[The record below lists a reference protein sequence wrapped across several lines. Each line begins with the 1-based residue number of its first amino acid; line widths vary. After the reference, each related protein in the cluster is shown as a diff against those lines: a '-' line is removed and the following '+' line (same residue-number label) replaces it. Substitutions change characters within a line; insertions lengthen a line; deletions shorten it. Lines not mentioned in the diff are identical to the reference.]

1 MLINGKNFYGKEI
14 DSDIKRYEEIW
25 KLATGQDEDY
35 NTRCLLN
42 YNYIKKHYGL
52 TTVDLN
58 R

>member
-1 MLINGKNFYGKEI
+1 MINGKNFYGKEI
-14 DSDIKRYEEIW
+14 NSDIKRYEEIW